1 MVGFAPEGL
10 VDLTENT
17 VIAERFRLIRP
28 LGQGGMG
35 SVWLAHHITLD
46 VECALKFILAEAAA
60 VDEVRGRF
68 EREARAAAKL
78 RSPHIVQVLDH
89 GEWEGAPYI
98 AMELL
103 LGEDLATRLERKIR
117 LTPKETVEIVAQVA
131 RALTRAHAADLVHRD
146 LKPANLFLV
155 PDDDREIVKVLD
167 FGIAKS
173 TSPLDAGLTTKT
185 GALLGTPAYMSPE
198 QAQGTKKVDHRT
210 DLWSLA
216 VIAFECLTGQRPFD
230 SPALGDLL
238 MQIMTNPLP
247 VPSQVAPVPRGFDAF
262 WLRAAARDPEARF
275 QSARE
280 LAEALAEALDC
291 PVDEARRIGSRAS
304 FADAMTAD
312 LPRPSLTTLGA
323 SPTLAAAPLEI
334 AAAPARPPRRRA
346 LAMPIAVAALILL
359 GSAAIATMAWRGR
372 APEATATAPLDAS
385 SPRAPAAS
393 APSLAAIP
401 PLQGA
406 AVEPSI
412 TTQPIPSVE
421 AAASASPVASAR
433 PLVRAKPPRPTSSP
447 TSRPRY
453 DDGI

>member
-1 MVGFAPEGL
+1 

-17 VIAERFRLIRP
+17 VIAERFRLIRL

-46 VECALKFILAEAAA
+46 VECALKFIHADAAA
-60 VDEVRGRF
+60 LDEVRGRF

-78 RSPHIVQVLDH
+78 RSPHIVQILDH

-103 LGEDLATRLERKIR
+103 LGEDLAERIQRKIR
-117 LTPKETVEIVAQVA
+117 LTPRETVEIVTQVA
-131 RALTRAHAADLVHRD
+131 RALTRAHAANLIHRD
-146 LKPANLFLV
+146 LKPANLFIV

-173 TSPLDAGLTTKT
+173 TSALDTAGLATRT

-216 VIAFECLTGQRPFD
+216 VIAYECLTGQRPFD

-238 MQIMTNPLP
+238 MQIITNPLP
-247 VPSQVAPVPRGFDAF
+247 VPSTYAPVPRGFDAF
-262 WLRAAARDPEARF
+262 WARAASRDPDARY
-275 QSARE
+275 QSAKE
-280 LAEALAEALDC
+280 LAEALADALDC
-291 PVDEARRIGSRAS
+291 PVDDARRIGSRSS

-312 LPRPSLTTLGA
+312 LPRFSATMAA
-323 SPTLAAAPLEI
+323 SPTLAAEPVGVAVPPPVAARPRRNGPMALAALAVLGLAGI
-334 AAAPARPPRRRA
+334 AAFAWLARSPDSSVTGTALDPPPRH
-346 LAMPIAVAALILL
+346 
-359 GSAAIATMAWRGR
+359 SAAGVAIT
-372 APEATATAPLDAS
+372 
-385 SPRAPAAS
+385 
-393 APSLAAIP
+393 PSI
-401 PLQGA
+401 PLQDA
-406 AVEPSI
+406 DVEPSI
-412 TTQPIPSVE
+412 TPQPMPT
-421 AAASASPVASAR
+421 ASAVPSASASAR
-433 PLVRAKPPRPTSSP
+433 PIVKAPSPRPTSAA
-447 TSRPRY
+447 TARPRY

>member
-1 MVGFAPEGL
+1 MDGLAPEAQ
-10 VDLTENT
+10 VTLTENT
-17 VIAERFRLIRP
+17 VIAGRFRLIRQ

-46 VECALKFILAEAAA
+46 VECALKFIHADAAA
-60 VDEVRGRF
+60 LDEVRSRF
-68 EREARAAAKL
+68 EREARAAARL
-78 RSPHIVQVLDH
+78 RSPHIVQILDH
-89 GEWEGAPYI
+89 GEWEGLPYI

-103 LGEDLATRLERKIR
+103 LGEDLSTRLERRIR
-117 LTPKETVEIVAQVA
+117 LTAKETAEIVAQVA

-173 TSPLDAGLTTKT
+173 TSALEASGLTTRT

-247 VPSQVAPVPRGFDAF
+247 VPSQFAPVPRGFDAF
-262 WLRAAARDPEARF
+262 WARAAARDPDARY
-275 QSARE
+275 QSAKE
-280 LAEALAEALDC
+280 LADALAEALDV
-291 PVDEARRIGSRAS
+291 PFDDTRHIGSRSS
-304 FADAMTAD
+304 FADALTAN
-312 LPRPSLTTLGA
+312 LPRPLETVGA
-323 SPTLAAAPLEI
+323 APTLAAAPFE
-334 AAAPARPPRRRA
+334 
-346 LAMPIAVAALILL
+346 IAVAPPRPVRRRPKPAALAGL
-359 GSAAIATMAWRGR
+359 GALALVAIAAFAWRAR
-372 APEATATAPLDAS
+372 APEIAPT
-385 SPRAPAAS
+385 
-393 APSLAAIP
+393 AIP
-401 PLQGA
+401 REVALPPRVGGLPAGPTITLQGT

-412 TTQPIPSVE
+412 TPQPMPT
-421 AAASASPVASAR
+421 ASASVAAALSAAPIVR
-433 PLVRAKPPRPTSSP
+433 PKSPRPTASP
-447 TSRPRY
+447 PARPRY